1 MQRRLAYEVP
11 AFEGENGFHIHESN
25 AIAHYGCDRE
35 SEESHVFIKDRESVA
50 GEVKD
55 TKQAAHSERPAST
68 IHPLHHPVTREE
80 PESQERVAQKEKLH
94 AELKQVLNLK
104 RSLRKQ
110 TSHPSL
116 RSMDIPVEGSLIQQ
130 KEEAK
135 LAELVEVVVETE
147 PEAGA
152 TGFSVSGGGNK
163 GIFVKDVLKDSP
175 AAKALSLRE
184 GDQLLSA
191 RVYFEN
197 VKYEDALKILQCA
210 ENYKVSYLLKRTVP
224 GANISVSPS
233 KGSLDIKGPKAKM
246 PKLSVRSITPMKK
259 KKKKG
264 KASVKLSGGT
274 SLPAGAEFNIEGM
287 PAKLELTPVDV
298 EFAFPKFSKL
308 KKTGK
313 AATGGNIDF
322 TDLEAQPGAAIPWR
336 KKRRIKFPRMR
347 VKDAATAQ
355 VDVSGETPGGS
366 IAVTPSKGKL
376 ELDVPE
382 AKLKTKGKSPKFGIF
397 FPKTKKSKV
406 DVSLPKVDVDIKTS
420 EATFKPQKVELDIS
434 MPTGKAD
441 ITISKPE
448 LEGKEEVK
456 FKPPKLEL
464 DFGLPSG
471 KAEVPEVEIKEPA
484 KDEIRLPKVGLDISL
499 PAGKGDIPKPE
510 VSVKGPK
517 VDIKGGIE
525 APDGKVKGEGFKIKM
540 PKFGI
545 SSQTSDLKGPAV
557 EWDLD
562 VESPEGKLK
571 MSKMKLPKIGISLPS
586 DEFEGGVST
595 PRGEVDIEGPDGKHK
610 GGLKM
615 PSINI
620 AAPKVD
626 LDFSLPKE
634 KAEMEADWKMPAAEG
649 TVESGMKGPGVEIKM
664 PKVTLPKFG
673 GSGATDYAEAKV
685 SVPKADVKGPKAE
698 VKVGKMEVE
707 SPDVKFKGPKMKMP
721 SFGISSPKMKGEGSL
736 PETEVLDE
744 SAEGKMKL
752 PKMPSIDISLPVPDL
767 DLNLP
772 LGKGTGP
779 GAEIKGDVDT
789 RSRGSRERLDMK
801 LKMPKIYFQ
810 KFGLSGKEKEPGA
823 DIHIST
829 PKVDV
834 KEPKID
840 MQGIEIEGPSAKGA
854 KISMPKI
861 DISLPKIKSPEA
873 ELDIHGMDIESS
885 RSKGGKITMPEIDLS
900 LPKMKPPKVELDVHG
915 IEVEGPSA
923 KGAKISLPKIDLSL
937 PKMKSPEA
945 ELDVHGIEVEGPSA
959 KGAKISL
966 PKIDLSLP
974 KMKSPEAELDIHGM
988 DIEGSRSKGGK
999 ITMPEIDLS
1008 LPKMKSPEAEL
1019 DVHGIEVEC
1028 PSAKGAKISL
1038 PKIDL
1043 SLPKMKS
1050 PEAEL
1055 DIHGMDIEGSRSKGG
1070 KITMP
1075 KIDLSLPKMKS
1086 PKVELDVHGIEVEG
1100 PSAKGAKIS
1109 MPKIDLS
1116 LPKMKSPEAEL
1127 DIHGMDIEGSRSKG
1141 GKITMPNI
1149 DLSLP
1154 KMKSPEAELDVQG
1167 MDIEGSGFKGGKIT
1181 VPKIDLSLP
1190 KIKFPAGDVS
1200 VPEGKIK
1207 VKGTK
1212 VEGDETDA
1220 RLSMPSVKMPA
1231 IDIDMPKIDLDLGIL
1246 KTDAHVEGGEKVP
1259 EHPGAGGSFEGPDI
1273 HLKMPKISLPKF
1285 GIKGSEGNA
1294 DVDLDLK
1301 GHVKHPKAKAEI
1313 KGTDIGDPKVKGPGI
1328 TMPTFG
1334 ITFGKGKEAEI
1345 DVKAPKGMRDIS
1357 SPELETGIKPPKAK
1371 AALKGPGFEAEG
1383 IDAKLKLPT
1392 VKMPS
1397 FDISVPKLPDVNF
1410 DIKMP
1415 KGKAEASVEGDI
1427 SGQSPSAKG
1436 PEIEIKMPKL
1446 PTFSKGKGEVEIE
1459 APEID
1464 VEGPDGKLTGPK
1476 LKMPTF
1482 GIYFPKGKSGEA
1494 GLEGELDI
1502 SRPTLKAPE
1511 VKVKAPKGKL
1521 EVTRPDVDIDTKGG
1535 KVKLPTVKL
1544 PSVDIS
1550 SPKVDIDF
1558 GLPKANGNDKE
1569 QIGLHKA
1576 EGDRPSSGASFD
1588 VPDVSL
1594 KMPKF
1599 SLPKFGGKAKAG
1611 AVDLEVNKA
1620 EVKVTPP
1627 KINVEGRAPSVESDV
1642 DGKAKGKEGKIKM
1655 PRIKMPSFGIS
1666 KKEGEIAFS
1675 GPEIDTRVKK
1685 GKVEIEAPEVELE
1698 GPEGKVKAQNKFAK
1712 FKMSSPKGKG
1722 PEAEAKVDT
1731 GFIGKGGFEAPE
1743 DVTLKMPKIS
1753 MPKFGSKGADIDLG
1767 TPDADLEGKG
1777 KIKMPA
1783 LEISL
1788 PAVKQPEGGLLPKVE
1803 VDVSEADIKG
1813 YEGDLKIPKMPT
1825 IDISAPKIELD
1836 IGLSKAKAGASL
1848 DSDADIKADVDKGFE
1863 GSDFKLKMPKK
1874 SLPTFGISGSKEQ
1887 DIELD
1892 MRGAKSDTS
1901 NQAEI
1906 KTPELHISTP
1916 KATIDTPDYEIGDG
1930 DGKLKMPKIK
1940 MPKVDISLPKG
1951 KTGEADMSLTEGK
1964 VRIEEPEFEG
1974 DGESKFKLPS
1984 FGLPKFSSPTV
1995 KAPELD
2001 LEFNLGKPKHETEI
2015 TGPHIKGPKI
2025 EGMGPHGDTEGEFK
2039 MKGPKIKMPKVEISG
2054 PVLKGADV
2062 EIDAGLPKAEK
2073 EKGKIEIKPPKIEG
2087 SIDISSKEIKGPK
2100 VKGKKFKI
2108 GMPKRKV
2115 EVDAGLEADMKKTDI
2130 DEERAGGR
2138 FKIKMPKFGMSKGKV
2153 EAPELETSVDIEGGD
2168 SSFKMPQISLPDV
2181 GFSSSKGGDADAGVD
2196 IYLPKAELDL
2206 KKDIKV
2212 KGPKAEGK
2220 IKVDAPEL
2228 EGPEGHLKMPKFKMH
2243 AIGISVS
2250 KDQGEGE
2257 AEFTAEGNLE
2267 GKTKKHHFKMPGVE
2281 ISATKVKADGQDG
2294 ELGLVLPEDN
2304 EEIKLKMPKIS
2315 MPSVGF
2321 SDSKDKEASVESI
2334 TTEDD
2339 SKGEGFKI
2347 KMPKFGISSKT
2358 YDHEGPAVEAD
2369 LDVEGPEGKLKMPKV
2384 KLPKIG
2390 ISCPSGEFEGRADV
2404 SAPKGEVDIEG
2415 PEGKRKGGLKMPSI
2429 NIAAPKV
2436 DLDFSL
2442 SKGKDEADLK
2452 MSEAEGTAE
2461 ASMKGPG
2468 VEIKM
2473 PKVTLPEFGGSGI
2486 TGDAESL
2493 PKGVGVGGKTKV
2505 DVKDPKVDI
2514 KAPKVEI
2521 KAPEVEVGGPELDT
2535 DKKTKVKI
2543 PKFGIELP
2551 KLTEPQAE
2559 IDVSAPDAKVKVK
2572 GPEIKG
2578 KDSEVP
2584 SKSGETDGKY
2594 EGPKMPK
2601 VKKAV
2606 FVFVKP
2612 KTNGSSTSL
2621 SESEGGEGSAEAK
2634 IRMPKIKMKPTF
2646 GKSQSTTKG
2655 VKVKGDAN
2663 GDEGEGEGE
2672 GKTKSGKIKLPKV
2685 TFSPGKT
2692 GSFDVTLNGS
2702 GGKKGEGSGPHV
2714 NGESEPTFQNGS
2726 QEDKAKFGKL
2736 KLPKIEISSP
2746 YTKGAEGDAEM
2757 SMKPGKTEETSG
2769 DDGEGKGMKFKSPK
2783 ITFPGF
2789 KKKGKGEEEKPGTLV
2804 SSTARTEMALLE
2816 SGDKITTESSA
2827 KPKVSI
2833 GFVSGRS
2840 KGEYTV
2846 ESSMSAT
2853 CSESGGVPTLRGV
2866 QGVDEQ
2872 KTEGKEKSPKFR
2884 LPKFSLS
2891 PRSKGIL
2898 EIASEGSPQ
2907 GSRDS
2912 LQQTRR
2918 FESSGG
2924 FKIQMPRLGFKTSQE
2939 VHTTEE
2945 QTVKVDVKDPKVD
2958 IKAPKVEIKA
2968 PEVEVGGPELDTDKK
2983 TKVKIP
2989 KFGIELPKLTE
3000 PQAEID
3006 VSAPDAKV
3014 KVKGP
3019 EIKGKDSEVPS
3030 KSGETD
3036 GKYEGPKMPKVKK
3049 AVFVFVKPKTN
3060 GSSTSLSE
3068 SEGGEGSAEAKI
3080 RMPKIKMKPTF
3091 GKSQSTTK
3099 GVKVKGDANGDEG
3112 EGEGEGK
3119 TKSGKI
3125 KLPKV
3130 TFSPGKTGSFDVTLN
3145 GSGGKKGEG
3154 SGPHV
3159 NGESEPTFQNGSQ
3172 EDKAKFGK
3180 LKLPKIEFSSP
3191 YTKGT
3196 EGDAEMSMKPGKTE
3210 ETSRD
3215 DGEGKGMKFKSPKIT
3230 FPGFKKKG
3238 KGEEEKPGTL
3248 VSSTARTEMALLESG
3263 DKITTESSAKPK
3275 VSIGFVSGR
3284 SKGEYTVESS
3294 MSATCSE
3301 SGGVP
3306 TLRGVQGV
3314 DEQKTE
3320 GKEKSPKFRLPK
3332 FSLSPRSK
3340 GILEIASEGS
3350 PQGSRDSLQQTRRF
3364 ESSGGFKIQMPR
3376 LGFKTSQEV
3385 HTTEEQTVT
3394 VEESGVVVGSKTLKH
3409 TATASMT
3416 ERSTTI

>member
-1 MQRRLAYEVP
+1 MTDEVLSRIASIP
-11 AFEGENGFHIHESN
+11 GKVYDSTGFAKIFR
-25 AIAHYGCDRE
+25 CDRE
-35 SEESHVFIKDRESVA
+35 SEESHIFIKDRESVV

-55 TKQAAHSERPAST
+55 TEQAAHSERPAST
-68 IHPLHHPVTREE
+68 IHPLHHPGTREE

-104 RSLRKQ
+104 RSLQKQ

-116 RSMDIPVEGSLIQQ
+116 RSMDVPVEGSLTQ
-130 KEEAK
+130 KEEVK
-135 LAELVEVVVETE
+135 LSKLVEVVVETE

-246 PKLSVRSITPMKK
+246 PKLSVKSITPMKK

-274 SLPAGAEFNIEGM
+274 SLPAGAEFNVGGT
-287 PAKLELTPVDV
+287 PAKLELSPVDV

-313 AATGGNIDF
+313 AATGGDMG
-322 TDLEAQPGAAIPWR
+322 LEAQPGAAIPWR

-347 VKDAATAQ
+347 VKDAAMAQ

-376 ELDVPE
+376 EMDVPE

-397 FPKTKKSKV
+397 FPKTKKAKV
-406 DVSLPKVDVDIKTS
+406 DVSLPKVDVDIKTP
-420 EATFKPQKVELDIS
+420 EAKFKPPRVELDIS
-434 MPTGKAD
+434 IPTGKAD
-441 ITISKPE
+441 ITVPKPE

-456 FKPPKLEL
+456 FKSPKLEL

-471 KAEVPEVEIKEPA
+471 KAEVPEVEIKGPA
-484 KDEIRLPKVGLDISL
+484 KDEIRLPKVRLDISL
-499 PAGKGDIPKPE
+499 PAGKADVPKPE

-545 SSQTSDLKGPAV
+545 SSQTSDLEGPAV

-571 MSKMKLPKIGISLPS
+571 MPKVKLPKIGISLPS
-586 DEFEGGVST
+586 DEFEGCVSA

-610 GGLKM
+610 GRLKM
-615 PSINI
+615 PSISI
-620 AAPKVD
+620 AAPNVD
-626 LDFSLPKE
+626 IDFSLPKG

-649 TVESGMKGPGVEIKM
+649 TVEAGMKSP
-664 PKVTLPKFG
+664 G

-707 SPDVKFKGPKMKMP
+707 LPDVKFKGPKMKMP

-736 PETEVLDE
+736 PETEVLNE

-752 PKMPSIDISLPVPDL
+752 PKIPSIDISLPVPDL

-801 LKMPKIYFQ
+801 LKKPKIYFP
-810 KFGLSGKEKEPGA
+810 KFGLSGKEKESGA

-840 MQGIEIEGPSAKGA
+840 IQGIEIEGPSAKGA
-854 KISMPKI
+854 KINMPKI
-861 DISLPKIKSPEA
+861 DLSLPKIKSPEA
-873 ELDIHGMDIESS
+873 ELDIHGMDIEGS

-923 KGAKISLPKIDLSL
+923 KGAKIS
-937 PKMKSPEA
+937 M
-945 ELDVHGIEVEGPSA
+945 
-959 KGAKISL
+959 

-988 DIEGSRSKGGK
+988 DIEGSGSKGGK
-999 ITMPEIDLS
+999 ITMPE
-1008 LPKMKSPEAEL
+1008 
-1019 DVHGIEVEC
+1019 
-1028 PSAKGAKISL
+1028 
-1038 PKIDL
+1038 
-1043 SLPKMKS
+1043 
-1050 PEAEL
+1050 
-1055 DIHGMDIEGSRSKGG
+1055 
-1070 KITMP
+1070 
-1075 KIDLSLPKMKS
+1075 IDLSLPKMKS

-1141 GKITMPNI
+1141 GKITMPEIDLSLPKMKPPKVELDVHGIEVEGPSAKGAKISMPKIDLSLPKMKSPEAELDIHGMDIEGSGSKGGKITMPKIDLSLPKMKSPKVEFDVHGIEVEGPSAKGAKISMPKIDLSLPKMKSPEAELDSHGMDIEGSAAKGGKITMPKIDLSLPKMKSPKIELDVHAIEVEGPSAKGAKISMPKIDLSLPKMKSPDAELDIHGMDIEGSGSKGGKITMPNI

-1181 VPKIDLSLP
+1181 VPKMDLSLP
-1190 KIKFPAGDVS
+1190 KIKFPEGDVS

-1220 RLSMPSVKMPA
+1220 RLNMSSVKMPA
-1231 IDIDMPKIDLDLGIL
+1231 IDIDMPKIDLDLGFL
-1246 KTDAHVEGGEKVP
+1246 KTDAHVEGGGKVP
-1259 EHPGAGGSFEGPDI
+1259 EHPGAGGNFEGPDI

-1285 GIKGSEGNA
+1285 GIKGSEGDA

-1301 GHVKHPKAKAEI
+1301 GQVKPPKAEI

-1328 TMPTFG
+1328 TMSTFG

-1345 DVKAPKGMRDIS
+1345 DIKAPKGKRDIS
-1357 SPELETGIKPPKAK
+1357 SPELETGIKPPKVK
-1371 AALKGPGFEAEG
+1371 AALKGPGLEAEG

-1427 SGQSPSAKG
+1427 SGQSLSAKG
-1436 PEIEIKMPKL
+1436 PDIEIKMPKL

-1476 LKMPTF
+1476 LKKPTF
-1482 GIYFPKGKSGEA
+1482 GISFPKGKSGEA
-1494 GLEGELDI
+1494 CLEGELDV

-1521 EVTRPDVDIDTKGG
+1521 EVTRPDVDIDMKGG

-1558 GLPKANGNDKE
+1558 GLPKAKGNDKE
-1569 QIGLHKA
+1569 QIGLFKA

-1611 AVDLEVNKA
+1611 AVDLEVPKA

-1642 DGKAKGKEGKIKM
+1642 DGKAKGKEGKMKM

-1666 KKEGEIAFS
+1666 KKEGEITVCC
-1675 GPEIDTRVKK
+1675 PEIDTRVKK

-1698 GPEGKVKAQNKFAK
+1698 GPEGKVKTQNKFAK
-1712 FKMSSPKGKG
+1712 FKMSSPKGKV

-1731 GFIGKGGFEAPE
+1731 RFSGKGGFEAP
-1743 DVTLKMPKIS
+1743 DVTLKMPKMS
-1753 MPKFGSKGADIDLG
+1753 MPKFGSKSANIDLG

-1788 PAVKQPEGGLLPKVE
+1788 PAVKQPEVGLLPKAE

-1825 IDISAPKIELD
+1825 IDFSAPKIELD
-1836 IGLSKAKAGASL
+1836 ISFSKANMGASV
-1848 DSDADIKADVDKGFE
+1848 DSDAGIKADIDKGFE
-1863 GSDFKLKMPKK
+1863 GSDFKLKMPKI

-1892 MRGAKSDTS
+1892 MRGAKSDIS

-1916 KATIDTPDYEIGDG
+1916 KATIDTPDYEIEDG

-1964 VRIEEPEFEG
+1964 VRIEEPDFDG

-2100 VKGKKFKI
+2100 VKGTEFKI

-2130 DEERAGGR
+2130 DEEGAGGR

-2196 IYLPKAELDL
+2196 ISLPKAELDL

-2212 KGPKAEGK
+2212 EGPKAEGK
-2220 IKVDAPEL
+2220 IKVDAPE
-2228 EGPEGHLKMPKFKMH
+2228 GHLKMPKFKMPS
-2243 AIGISVS
+2243 IGISVS

-2257 AEFTAEGNLE
+2257 AEFTAKGNLE

-2294 ELGLVLPEDN
+2294 ELGLVLPEDK

-2334 TTEDD
+2334 TPEDD

-2390 ISCPSGEFEGRADV
+2390 ISCPSGEFEGGTDV
-2404 SAPKGEVDIEG
+2404 SAPRGEVDIEG

-2452 MSEAEGTAE
+2452 MPEPEGTAE

-2473 PKVTLPEFGGSGI
+2473 PKVTFPKFGGSGV

-2505 DVKDPKVDI
+2505 DVKDQKVDIKAPKVEI

-2535 DKKTKVKI
+2535 DKKSKVKI

-2621 SESEGGEGSAEAK
+2621 SESEGSVGSAEAK

-2655 VKVKGDAN
+2655 VKVKGEAD
-2663 GDEGEGEGE
+2663 GDEGEGKGE
-2672 GKTKSGKIKLPKV
+2672 WKTKSGKIKLPKV
-2685 TFSPGKT
+2685 NFSPGKT

-2702 GGKKGEGSGPHV
+2702 GGKKSEGSGPHV

-2736 KLPKIEISSP
+2736 KLPKIEFSSP

-2757 SMKPGKTEETSG
+2757 SMKPGKTEEPSG

-2833 GFVSGRS
+2833 DFVSGRS

-2846 ESSMSAT
+2846 ESSASAT

-2898 EIASEGSPQ
+2898 EISSEGSPQ

-2912 LQQTRR
+2912 LQQTR
-2918 FESSGG
+2918 G
-2924 FKIQMPRLGFKTSQE
+2924 
-2939 VHTTEE
+2939 
-2945 QTVKVDVKDPKVD
+2945 
-2958 IKAPKVEIKA
+2958 A
-2968 PEVEVGGPELDTDKK
+2968 
-2983 TKVKIP
+2983 
-2989 KFGIELPKLTE
+2989 
-3000 PQAEID
+3000 
-3006 VSAPDAKV
+3006 
-3014 KVKGP
+3014 
-3019 EIKGKDSEVPS
+3019 
-3030 KSGETD
+3030 
-3036 GKYEGPKMPKVKK
+3036 
-3049 AVFVFVKPKTN
+3049 
-3060 GSSTSLSE
+3060 
-3068 SEGGEGSAEAKI
+3068 
-3080 RMPKIKMKPTF
+3080 
-3091 GKSQSTTK
+3091 
-3099 GVKVKGDANGDEG
+3099 
-3112 EGEGEGK
+3112 
-3119 TKSGKI
+3119 
-3125 KLPKV
+3125 
-3130 TFSPGKTGSFDVTLN
+3130 
-3145 GSGGKKGEG
+3145 
-3154 SGPHV
+3154 
-3159 NGESEPTFQNGSQ
+3159 
-3172 EDKAKFGK
+3172 
-3180 LKLPKIEFSSP
+3180 
-3191 YTKGT
+3191 
-3196 EGDAEMSMKPGKTE
+3196 
-3210 ETSRD
+3210 
-3215 DGEGKGMKFKSPKIT
+3215 
-3230 FPGFKKKG
+3230 
-3238 KGEEEKPGTL
+3238 
-3248 VSSTARTEMALLESG
+3248 
-3263 DKITTESSAKPK
+3263 
-3275 VSIGFVSGR
+3275 
-3284 SKGEYTVESS
+3284 
-3294 MSATCSE
+3294 
-3301 SGGVP
+3301 
-3306 TLRGVQGV
+3306 
-3314 DEQKTE
+3314 
-3320 GKEKSPKFRLPK
+3320 
-3332 FSLSPRSK
+3332 
-3340 GILEIASEGS
+3340 
-3350 PQGSRDSLQQTRRF
+3350 

-3394 VEESGVVVGSKTLKH
+3394 VEEGGVVVGSKTLKH

>member
-1 MQRRLAYEVP
+1 MCSGMICCLKYLSQQDYTYQ
-11 AFEGENGFHIHESN
+11 N
-25 AIAHYGCDRE
+25 ALRCFDRE
-35 SEESHVFIKDRESVA
+35 SEESHVFIKDRESVKE
-50 GEVKD
+50 EVKL
-55 TKQAAHSERPAST
+55 S
-68 IHPLHHPVTREE
+68 
-80 PESQERVAQKEKLH
+80 
-94 AELKQVLNLK
+94 
-104 RSLRKQ
+104 
-110 TSHPSL
+110 
-116 RSMDIPVEGSLIQQ
+116 
-130 KEEAK
+130 
-135 LAELVEVVVETE
+135 ELVEVVVETE

-246 PKLSVRSITPMKK
+246 PKLSVKSITPMKK

-274 SLPAGAEFNIEGM
+274 SLPAGAEFNVEGT
-287 PAKLELTPVDV
+287 PAKLELSPVDV

-376 ELDVPE
+376 ELDVPD

-397 FPKTKKSKV
+397 FPKTKKAKV
-406 DVSLPKVDVDIKTS
+406 DVSLPKVDVDIKTL
-420 EATFKPQKVELDIS
+420 EAKFKPPKVELDIG

-441 ITISKPE
+441 ITVPKPE
-448 LEGKEEVK
+448 LEGKQEVK

-464 DFGLPSG
+464 NFGLPSG
-471 KAEVPEVEIKEPA
+471 KAEVPEVEIKGPA

-545 SSQTSDLKGPAV
+545 SSQTSDLEGSAV

-571 MSKMKLPKIGISLPS
+571 MPKVKLPKIGISLPS
-586 DEFEGGVST
+586 DEFEDGVSA
-595 PRGEVDIEGPDGKHK
+595 PRGEVDIEGPNGKHK
-610 GGLKM
+610 GRLKM

-626 LDFSLPKE
+626 VDFSLPKG

-649 TVESGMKGPGVEIKM
+649 IVEAGMKGPGVEIKM

-685 SVPKADVKGPKAE
+685 SVPKADVKGSKAE

-736 PETEVLDE
+736 PKTKVLDE

-801 LKMPKIYFQ
+801 LKKPKIYFP

-834 KEPKID
+834 KEPKIV

-861 DISLPKIKSPEA
+861 DFCLPKMKSPEA

-900 LPKMKPPKVELDVHG
+900 FPKM
-915 IEVEGPSA
+915 GP
-923 KGAKISLPKIDLSL
+923 
-937 PKMKSPEA
+937 
-945 ELDVHGIEVEGPSA
+945 
-959 KGAKISL
+959 
-966 PKIDLSLP
+966 
-974 KMKSPEAELDIHGM
+974 
-988 DIEGSRSKGGK
+988 
-999 ITMPEIDLS
+999 
-1008 LPKMKSPEAEL
+1008 
-1019 DVHGIEVEC
+1019 
-1028 PSAKGAKISL
+1028 
-1038 PKIDL
+1038 
-1043 SLPKMKS
+1043 
-1050 PEAEL
+1050 
-1055 DIHGMDIEGSRSKGG
+1055 
-1070 KITMP
+1070 
-1075 KIDLSLPKMKS
+1075 

-1109 MPKIDLS
+1109 MPKIDFCLPKMKSPEAELDIHGMDIESSRSKGGKITMPEIDLS
-1116 LPKMKSPEAEL
+1116 FPKMGPPKVELDVHGIEVEGPSAKGAKISMPKIDFCLPKMKSPEAELDIHGMDIESSRSKGGKITMPEIDLSFPKMGPPKVELDVHGIEVEGPSAKGAKISMPKIDFCLPKMKSPEAELDIHGMDIESSRSKGGKITMPEIDLSFPKMGPPKVELDVHGIEVEGPSAKGAKISMPKIDFCLPKMKSPEAELDIHGMDIESSRSKGGKITMPEIDLSFPKMGPPKVELDVHGIEVEGPSAKGAKISMPKIDFCLPKMKSPEAEL

-1141 GKITMPNI
+1141 GKTTMPEI
-1149 DLSLP
+1149 DLSLPKIKSPEAELDVHGIEVEGPSAKGAKISMPKMDLSLP
-1154 KMKSPEAELDVQG
+1154 KMKSPEAELDIHG
-1167 MDIEGSGFKGGKIT
+1167 MDIKGSGFKGGKIT

-1190 KIKFPAGDVS
+1190 KIKFPAGDIS
-1200 VPEGKIK
+1200 VLEGKIK
-1207 VKGTK
+1207 VKGSK

-1231 IDIDMPKIDLDLGIL
+1231 IDIDMPKIDLDLGFL
-1246 KTDAHVEGGEKVP
+1246 KTDAHVEGGGKVP

-1285 GIKGSEGNA
+1285 GIKGSEGDA

-1301 GHVKHPKAKAEI
+1301 GQVKPPKAKAEI

-1334 ITFGKGKEAEI
+1334 ITFGKGKETEI
-1345 DVKAPKGMRDIS
+1345 DVKAPKGKRDIS
-1357 SPELETGIKPPKAK
+1357 SPELKTGIKPPKAK
-1371 AALKGPGFEAEG
+1371 SALKGHGFEAEG

-1427 SGQSPSAKG
+1427 SGQSPSAEG
-1436 PEIEIKMPKL
+1436 PDFEIKMPKL
-1446 PTFSKGKGEVEIE
+1446 PTFSKGKGEVKIE

-1482 GIYFPKGKSGEA
+1482 GISFPKGKSGEA
-1494 GLEGELDI
+1494 GLEGELDV

-1535 KVKLPTVKL
+1535 KVKLPTLKL

-1558 GLPKANGNDKE
+1558 GLPKAKGNDKE
-1569 QIGLHKA
+1569 QIGLLKA

-1599 SLPKFGGKAKAG
+1599 SLPKFGGMAKAG
-1611 AVDLEVNKA
+1611 AVDLEVPKA

-1642 DGKAKGKEGKIKM
+1642 DGKAKGKEGKMKM

-1666 KKEGEIAFS
+1666 KKEGEITVS
-1675 GPEIDTRVKK
+1675 SPEIDTRVKK

-1698 GPEGKVKAQNKFAK
+1698 GPEGKVKTQNKFAK

-1722 PEAEAKVDT
+1722 PEIEAKVDT
-1731 GFIGKGGFEAPE
+1731 GFSGKGGFEAP

-1767 TPDADLEGKG
+1767 TPDADLESKG

-1788 PAVKQPEGGLLPKVE
+1788 PAVKQPEGGLLPKAE

-1863 GSDFKLKMPKK
+1863 GSDFKLKMPKI

-1892 MRGAKSDTS
+1892 MRGAKSDIS

-1940 MPKVDISLPKG
+1940 MPKVDVSEADIKGYEGDLKIPKMPTIDISAPKIELDIGLSKANAGASLDSDAGIKADVDKGFEGSDFKLKMPKISLPTFGISGSKEQDIELDMRGAKSDISNQAEIKTPELHISTPKATIDTPDYEIEDGDGKLKMPKIKMPKLDISLPKG

-1964 VRIEEPEFEG
+1964 VRIEEPDFDG

-2015 TGPHIKGPKI
+2015 AGPHIKGPKI
-2025 EGMGPHGDTEGEFK
+2025 EGMGHHGDTEGEFK

-2062 EIDAGLPKAEK
+2062 EIDAGLPKAE

-2100 VKGKKFKI
+2100 VKGTKFKI

-2130 DEERAGGR
+2130 DEEGAGGR

-2181 GFSSSKGGDADAGVD
+2181 GFSSSKGGDADVGVD
-2196 IYLPKAELDL
+2196 MSLPKAELDL

-2228 EGPEGHLKMPKFKMH
+2228 EGPEGHLKMLKFKMPS
-2243 AIGISVS
+2243 IGISVS

-2257 AEFTAEGNLE
+2257 AEFTAKGNLE

-2334 TTEDD
+2334 TPEDD

-2369 LDVEGPEGKLKMPKV
+2369 LNVEGPEGKLKMPKV

-2390 ISCPSGEFEGRADV
+2390 ISCPSGEFEGGTDL
-2404 SAPKGEVDIEG
+2404 SAPRGEVDIEG

-2452 MSEAEGTAE
+2452 MPEAEGTAE

-2473 PKVTLPEFGGSGI
+2473 PKVTLPKFGGSGV
-2486 TGDAESL
+2486 TEDAEAL
-2493 PKGVGVGGKTKV
+2493 PKGVGIGGKTKV
-2505 DVKDPKVDI
+2505 DVKDQKVDI

-2521 KAPEVEVGGPELDT
+2521 KAPEVEVGSPELDT
-2535 DKKTKVKI
+2535 DKKSKVKI

-2621 SESEGGEGSAEAK
+2621 LESEGSVGSAEAK

-2655 VKVKGDAN
+2655 VKVKGEAD

-2789 KKKGKGEEEKPGTLV
+2789 EKKGKGEEEKPGTLV

-2846 ESSMSAT
+2846 ESSASST

-2898 EIASEGSPQ
+2898 EISPEGSPQ

-2912 LQQTRR
+2912 LQQTRGA
-2918 FESSGG
+2918 ESSSG

-2945 QTVKVDVKDPKVD
+2945 QT
-2958 IKAPKVEIKA
+2958 
-2968 PEVEVGGPELDTDKK
+2968 
-2983 TKVKIP
+2983 
-2989 KFGIELPKLTE
+2989 
-3000 PQAEID
+3000 
-3006 VSAPDAKV
+3006 
-3014 KVKGP
+3014 
-3019 EIKGKDSEVPS
+3019 
-3030 KSGETD
+3030 
-3036 GKYEGPKMPKVKK
+3036 M
-3049 AVFVFVKPKTN
+3049 
-3060 GSSTSLSE
+3060 
-3068 SEGGEGSAEAKI
+3068 
-3080 RMPKIKMKPTF
+3080 
-3091 GKSQSTTK
+3091 
-3099 GVKVKGDANGDEG
+3099 
-3112 EGEGEGK
+3112 
-3119 TKSGKI
+3119 
-3125 KLPKV
+3125 
-3130 TFSPGKTGSFDVTLN
+3130 
-3145 GSGGKKGEG
+3145 
-3154 SGPHV
+3154 
-3159 NGESEPTFQNGSQ
+3159 
-3172 EDKAKFGK
+3172 
-3180 LKLPKIEFSSP
+3180 
-3191 YTKGT
+3191 
-3196 EGDAEMSMKPGKTE
+3196 
-3210 ETSRD
+3210 
-3215 DGEGKGMKFKSPKIT
+3215 
-3230 FPGFKKKG
+3230 
-3238 KGEEEKPGTL
+3238 
-3248 VSSTARTEMALLESG
+3248 
-3263 DKITTESSAKPK
+3263 
-3275 VSIGFVSGR
+3275 
-3284 SKGEYTVESS
+3284 
-3294 MSATCSE
+3294 
-3301 SGGVP
+3301 
-3306 TLRGVQGV
+3306 
-3314 DEQKTE
+3314 
-3320 GKEKSPKFRLPK
+3320 
-3332 FSLSPRSK
+3332 
-3340 GILEIASEGS
+3340 
-3350 PQGSRDSLQQTRRF
+3350 
-3364 ESSGGFKIQMPR
+3364 
-3376 LGFKTSQEV
+3376 
-3385 HTTEEQTVT
+3385 T
-3394 VEESGVVVGSKTLKH
+3394 VEEGGIVVGSKTLKH